1 MEEVVALEQ
10 AVVGL
15 PLVGSFT
22 APECNIGVT
31 VGVDACREDEV
42 LDSLPL
48 LGMQCSITGPVWDDH
63 IP

>member
-15 PLVGSFT
+15 PLGSFT

-31 VGVDACREDEV
+31 VGVDACHEDEV
-42 LDSLPL
+42 LDRLPF
-48 LGMQCSITGPVWDDH
+48 LGM
-63 IP
+63 